1 MKNTNTLPIDTVNF
15 LNNYKRLKTFI
26 FFLLNHNFECHIKS
40 DSPDSALGIQ
50 QPDPVLDC

>member
-50 QPDPVLDC
+50 QPDPVLD